1 MDKSVTLANWR
12 TAPYSSHGFHNVD
25 RLVPVSRIAAP
36 ENTWKFAAELQSLDR
51 LAFADHD
58 NRERQ
63 LPEVLAATATR
74 GLVVLHRGQLVVEW
88 YSQDYDGSSPHILFS
103 VSKSLTGAMTG
114 ILVEKGML
122 DPESPVIRYVPEV
135 ADSAYGNCTVRHVL
149 DMTVSSSFTE
159 EYVDLSGDYGR
170 YRRATLW
177 EPALPGQDPGN
188 LHDFLANLSPAPEP
202 HGRIFRYLSPN
213 SDFLG
218 WLVERA
224 AGQNFAGLFSE
235 LIWKPMG
242 AEADAYVT
250 IDGKG
255 APRTAGGICA
265 LPRDIARF
273 GEMMRLDGDGIVPG
287 WWVEDIRGKGDSEP
301 WKKGDMV
308 DLFPEGRYRSKWY
321 QSGHPSGAFCAIGI
335 HGQWLWI
342 DPSREVVIA
351 KVSAQAEPVDDD
363 MDFLLVHAFRAIA
376 KAVSDGRRS

>member
-1 MDKSVTLANWR
+1 MDSSVTLANWR
-12 TAPYSSHGFHNVD
+12 TAPYSSRAFHRVD
-25 RLVPVSRIAAP
+25 TLVPVSRIAAS
-36 ENTWKFAAELQSLDR
+36 ESAWNFAPELQSLDR

-74 GLVVLHRGQLVVEW
+74 GLVVLYRGQLAVEW

-114 ILVEKGML
+114 ILVEKGLL
-122 DPESPVIRYVPEV
+122 DPESPVTRYVPEV
-135 ADSAYGNCTVRHVL
+135 ADSAYGDCTVRHVL

-159 EYVDLSGDYGR
+159 EYVDLSGEFGR

-188 LHDFLANLSPAPEP
+188 LHDFLATLSTAPEP

-213 SDFLG
+213 SDCLG
-218 WLVERA
+218 WLIERA
-224 AGQNFAGLFSE
+224 SGQKFAGLFSE

-250 IDGKG
+250 VDGKG

-265 LPRDIARF
+265 LLRDIARF
-273 GEMMRLDGDGIVPG
+273 GEMMRLDGMGIIPG
-287 WWVEDIRGKGDSEP
+287 WWVEDIRSKGDSEP

-321 QSGHPSGAFCAIGI
+321 QTGHPSGAFCAIGI

-342 DPSREVVIA
+342 DPLREVVIA
-351 KVSAQAEPVDDD
+351 KVAAQAEPVDDD
-363 MDFLLVHAFRAIA
+363 MDILLVHAFRAIA
-376 KAVSDGRRS
+376 RAVSEGYGS